1 MIQRIAVAIVLTVAS
16 SALAQSIE
24 VGRDFYR
31 HGLTAQAK
39 EAFIRLLHDSSAID
53 ADKAKA
59 LDWLGQI
66 AFDEGRYGVAM
77 DEWERLVVSY
87 PESDEARQISERLAQ
102 LQEVISGTTE
112 ENIESA
118 VAASYIRSG
127 DFWNGSDERF
137 TIDSSWLPKDE
148 LAIEWYDRVIQ
159 EFAGTA
165 AAELAYRKK
174 LFALLG
180 WRDPG
185 QYGNSWGAEKN
196 AQAVLPVLLDT
207 FQSFEREFPDSSY
220 LQGFRYQIAQ
230 VYWGERDWENTR
242 TWLNAILEKSGG
254 HESFYT
260 ATARARLN
268 KIEY

>member
-1 MIQRIAVAIVLTVAS
+1 MLHRIAVAVILTVAS
-16 SALAQSIE
+16 SAFAQTIE

-39 EAFIRLLHDSSAID
+39 EAFIRLLHDSAAVD

-66 AFDEGRYGVAM
+66 AFEEGRYGVAM
-77 DEWERLVVSY
+77 DEWERLVVTY
-87 PESDEARQISERLAQ
+87 PESDEAQLIAERLTQ
-102 LQEVISGTTE
+102 LQEVISGTTI

-137 TIDSSWLPKDE
+137 TIDSSWLPKDR
-148 LAIEWYDRVIQ
+148 LAIDWYDRVIE

-185 QYGNSWGAEKN
+185 QYGSSWGAEQN
-196 AQAVLPVLLDT
+196 AQAVLPMLLET
-207 FQSFEREFPDSSY
+207 FQAFEREFPDSSY

-230 VYWGERDWENTR
+230 VYWGERDWDNTR
-242 TWLNAILEKSGG
+242 TWLNTILEKSGG